1 MAQFTDVVLD
11 NQSGANFRSELNT
24 ILAGLVS
31 GSSGSTEPSG
41 TKYAYQIWI
50 DTSATPPD
58 IKIRNGANNAWI
70 TLGTVS
76 TNQGLAGLSGA
87 TFTGDITMNAQS
99 DVRFADSDSSNYVAF
114 QAPATISSNVTFTLP
129 ATDGT
134 SGQNLTTDASGT
146 LSWATRAALGTAQ
159 TFTAE
164 QTFNAG
170 ISLDGPYEQA
180 SEAVSALAID
190 CSAGNYF
197 TKAISSNSTF
207 TFSNVPS
214 SGTAYAFMIE
224 IDVTG
229 TGTTITWPSSV
240 EFPDDTAPTLADTK
254 THLFMF
260 ITSDGGTKFRGAY
273 LVDYDT

>member
-146 LSWATRAALGTAQ
+146 LSWATRAAHGRR
-159 TFTAE
+159 
-164 QTFNAG
+164 
-170 ISLDGPYEQA
+170 
-180 SEAVSALAID
+180 
-190 CSAGNYF
+190 
-197 TKAISSNSTF
+197 
-207 TFSNVPS
+207 
-214 SGTAYAFMIE
+214 
-224 IDVTG
+224 VT
-229 TGTTITWPSSV
+229 
-240 EFPDDTAPTLADTK
+240 DRHA
-254 THLFMF
+254 
-260 ITSDGGTKFRGAY
+260 RGAFRIPA
-273 LVDYDT
+273 TPRKCPECWSTRSTSRRSTRTRPPMA